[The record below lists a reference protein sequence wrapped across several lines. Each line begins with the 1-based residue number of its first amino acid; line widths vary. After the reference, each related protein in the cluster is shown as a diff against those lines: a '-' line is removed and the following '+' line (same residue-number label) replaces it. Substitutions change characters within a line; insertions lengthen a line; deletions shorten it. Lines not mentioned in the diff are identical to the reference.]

1 MHFSSSNHK
10 EKSSGF
16 SGILCGHSS
25 SFFGGILRSRQFL
38 RQKRTFRL
46 AHSRPKEKPQWWFGT
61 YTVLLPSLSY
71 QKFRLD
77 IGCTSACHTR
87 APLKQEASSTLSWAV
102 VEFSSS
108 YCHQMRVVLEAG
120 DTKRNVFVELMVWCG
135 PWLWI
140 MGDGPKKLP
149 RGLLSR
155 IGVLSDCLFRLSY
168 LIAWQATSLGEA
180 GVKMC

>member
-16 SGILCGHSS
+16 SGILRGHSS

-38 RQKRTFRL
+38 RQKWTFRL
-46 AHSRPKEKPQWWFGT
+46 AHSRPKEKPRWCFGT

-71 QKFRLD
+71 QKFRPD
-77 IGCTSACHTR
+77 IGCTSACRTR

-108 YCHQMRVVLEAG
+108 YCHQTCVVLEAG
-120 DTKRNVFVELMVWCG
+120 DAKRNVFVELMAWCG